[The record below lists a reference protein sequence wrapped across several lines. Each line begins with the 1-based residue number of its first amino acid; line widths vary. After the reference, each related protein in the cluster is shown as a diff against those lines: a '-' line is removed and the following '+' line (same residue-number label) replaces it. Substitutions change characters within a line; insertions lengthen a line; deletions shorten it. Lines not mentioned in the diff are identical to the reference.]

1 MKQKQK
7 KKKGTI
13 IEEKV
18 DLVQAERQL
27 NNTQAKL
34 TAATIAAPLVMSY
47 LVKAFDIVFD
57 KSSLAPDISLFWRFV
72 VATILALPASGI
84 VYYFTKKVNRLK
96 DNVLKIKESPS
107 QLKNQN
113 SGLNEKNTELQR
125 LCLFY
130 INCSSII
137 RNIIHGDRTQDDIG
151 RELAVALHSSIVKRN
166 KGKCDDL
173 TINIYILHDEK
184 IRIIGNYH
192 EGAYIDAPRL
202 LETTLSVTDRLIAN
216 FYSVKCIKSNDSTFV
231 LKNWKEMVENYIP
244 DANRRIELIDDRKEA
259 IKRGFKYNQSICFRD
274 TIKYPGD
281 TLSVLIELV
290 TYNNSQFANEN
301 ELEAKAIEYRKD
313 YVEPILATIDTYYMK
328 EKVR

>member
-1 MKQKQK
+1 M
-7 KKKGTI
+7 
-13 IEEKV
+13 
-18 DLVQAERQL
+18 
-27 NNTQAKL
+27 
-34 TAATIAAPLVMSY
+34 
-47 LVKAFDIVFD
+47 
-57 KSSLAPDISLFWRFV
+57 
-72 VATILALPASGI
+72 
-84 VYYFTKKVNRLK
+84 
-96 DNVLKIKESPS
+96 
-107 QLKNQN
+107 
-113 SGLNEKNTELQR
+113 NEKNTELQR
-125 LCLFY
+125 LRLFY

-137 RNIIHGDRTQDDIG
+137 RNIIHGDRTQDDVG

-192 EGAYIDAPRL
+192 EGAYID
-202 LETTLSVTDRLIAN
+202 
-216 FYSVKCIKSNDSTFV
+216 
-231 LKNWKEMVENYIP
+231 ENYIP

-259 IKRGFKYNQSICFRD
+259 IKRGFTYNQSICFRD